1 MRTWGGPN
9 APHIKTLTLGKNI
22 FIIQRATG
30 NGPPD
35 TKVVDVHLHG
45 LSYNSLFISIRSRG
59 RHPLT
64 RLQRQKGPRKPLSL
78 AAHGAEP
85 GWVFFPFYSPPSRQ
99 SNQKKIKN
107 QKKKAKSVAVSSLV
121 VGRQTDRVKKRRGD
135 GRRLW
140 KAATPALSFHCS
152 PSKTHSGARLE
163 SGGEEDP
170 DDKWP
175 SYFEYRRRRLHQ
187 ICDCDPTPPPHPPPS
202 SRSSERLFT
211 AGPILAAVMAG

>member
-85 GWVFFPFYSPPSRQ
+85 GWVFFFHSPSSPA
-99 SNQKKIKN
+99 NQIKKK
-107 QKKKAKSVAVSSLV
+107 KKKAKSVAVSSLV
-121 VGRQTDRVKKRRGD
+121 VGRQTDRVKKRSGD
-135 GRRLW
+135 GDGSGRRPLQ
-140 KAATPALSFHCS
+140 
-152 PSKTHSGARLE
+152 R
-163 SGGEEDP
+163 
-170 DDKWP
+170 
-175 SYFEYRRRRLHQ
+175 
-187 ICDCDPTPPPHPPPS
+187 
-202 SRSSERLFT
+202 
-211 AGPILAAVMAG
+211 

>member
-64 RLQRQKGPRKPLSL
+64 RLQRQKGPRKLLSL
-78 AAHGAEP
+78 AAHRGDEP
-85 GWVFFPFYSPPSRQ
+85 GFCFFFLSPA
-99 SNQKKIKN
+99 NQK
-107 QKKKAKSVAVSSLV
+107 QKAKEM
-121 VGRQTDRVKKRRGD
+121 
-135 GRRLW
+135 
-140 KAATPALSFHCS
+140 F
-152 PSKTHSGARLE
+152 
-163 SGGEEDP
+163 
-170 DDKWP
+170 
-175 SYFEYRRRRLHQ
+175 F
-187 ICDCDPTPPPHPPPS
+187 
-202 SRSSERLFT
+202 
-211 AGPILAAVMAG
+211 

>member
-64 RLQRQKGPRKPLSL
+64 RLQRQKAPEAPLTGCSR
-78 AAHGAEP
+78 
-85 GWVFFPFYSPPSRQ
+85 GWARFFRQ
-99 SNQKKIKN
+99 S
-107 QKKKAKSVAVSSLV
+107 KAKQLPPKPNWSHHITVLRLV
-121 VGRQTDRVKKRRGD
+121 VRRQTDHVKKRSRDNCFGSQ
-135 GRRLW
+135 
-140 KAATPALSFHCS
+140 ALKCWQGQMSF
-152 PSKTHSGARLE
+152 
-163 SGGEEDP
+163 
-170 DDKWP
+170 
-175 SYFEYRRRRLHQ
+175 SYFTLEMHLGRSNQRPEWVGKEYVMTNSPVETNTMAVAFEYQRDFIKSAIARQVLRAPLH
-187 ICDCDPTPPPHPPPS
+187 
-202 SRSSERLFT
+202 RE
-211 AGPILAAVMAG
+211 PILAAVMAG